1 MQRDCLEKIAEWN
14 NSRKRK
20 PLVLMG
26 ARQVG
31 KTWLMEEFAKQSYP
45 GKHVVVNFM
54 RQRSLSDSIQES
66 DIDPQK
72 LIRLIQTAT
81 GQRVIPGETLLILD
95 ELQECPRALTSLK
108 FFNEDMPELA
118 VMAAG
123 SLLGLAWGKS
133 KGDKPQAGDSEA
145 VYSFPVG
152 KVNRLNVYPM
162 NPYSTQGVSAK
173 SASGALHGPEC
184 IQAVRPRCGASW
196 RNERSRS

>member
-1 MQRDCLEKIAEWN
+1 MKKLQMTQPKSITFGEGCELYLTNCKQRNLREGTI
-14 NSRKRK
+14 RHYR
-20 PLVLMG
+20 
-26 ARQVG
+26 
-31 KTWLMEEFAKQSYP
+31 QSY
-45 GKHVVVNFM
+45 
-54 RQRSLSDSIQES
+54 
-66 DIDPQK
+66 
-72 LIRLIQTAT
+72 
-81 GQRVIPGETLLILD
+81 
-95 ELQECPRALTSLK
+95 LQFYK

-123 SLLGLAWGKS
+123 SLQGLAWGKS
-133 KGDKPQAGDSEA
+133 NGDKPQAGDSEA